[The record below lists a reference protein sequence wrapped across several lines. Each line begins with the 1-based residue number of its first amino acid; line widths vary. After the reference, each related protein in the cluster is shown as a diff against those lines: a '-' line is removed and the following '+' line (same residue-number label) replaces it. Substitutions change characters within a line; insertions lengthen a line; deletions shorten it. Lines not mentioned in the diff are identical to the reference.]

1 MHKRRGL
8 VPSPDG
14 APHHGRQGCR
24 RPVSA
29 WATRGTS
36 QTWCPLHSPPWPGT
50 GSPPHPAQ
58 VGGLPTAP
66 GRMQKCFCRN
76 TAKNGFLCTVSL
88 FQCRQQTRAFENIVQ
103 NKWDPQPDA
112 AIRAGWNHLTLPV
125 LPLLWCPGRSGT
137 SPGRCR
143 VFLSPSTASP
153 YMLPGPFL

>member
-29 WATRGTS
+29 WVTRGTS

-50 GSPPHPAQ
+50 GSLPHPAQ

-76 TAKNGFLCTVSL
+76 TAKTGFVCTVSL
-88 FQCRQQTRAFENIVQ
+88 FQCQQQTRAFLNIVQ
-103 NKWDPQPDA
+103 K
-112 AIRAGWNHLTLPV
+112 
-125 LPLLWCPGRSGT
+125 SGT
-137 SPGRCR
+137 HSQMQLYGQDGIISPFQSFHSCGVPAGVACPQAE
-143 VFLSPSTASP
+143 VGSS
-153 YMLPGPFL
+153 